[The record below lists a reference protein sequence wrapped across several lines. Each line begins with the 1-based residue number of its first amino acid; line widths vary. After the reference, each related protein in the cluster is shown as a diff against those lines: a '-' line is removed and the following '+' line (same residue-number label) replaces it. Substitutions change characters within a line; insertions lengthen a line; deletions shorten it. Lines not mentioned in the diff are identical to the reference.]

1 MSPNF
6 MPRIDFLKNE
16 IDGIFAGSIFKKHTR
31 KIATI
36 DSHKRNWVERTG
48 QK

>member
-16 IDGIFAGSIFKKHTR
+16 IDGIFAGSIFKKTHQE
-31 KIATI
+31 
-36 DSHKRNWVERTG
+36 DSHD
-48 QK
+48 